1 MECEHI
7 IEYKCPNGHWQKR
20 KCYKSQPQTCRICQ
34 AEDERRQKQLEA
46 DLKLQETRDKE
57 KARHEAEIV
66 DLDLQIQLIREQNK
80 GKETAKERANTLE
93 VKKQDLEA
101 AKLQIK
107 GTSVRAASE
116 ETIKPTVS
124 TTSNEPSSADS
135 NASTR
140 QDLKSKRE
148 KSEPEVEWE
157 RQKDVEGASNDAIDS
172 LMRLTGLESVKEIFL
187 QIKAKIEAVA
197 RKAIDVKKERMG
209 MIMLGNPGTGE
220 SHRGKWTDVLTIGR
234 QDNGRS
240 DLRTISGIHCSLA
253 GERVCRDHGFGACA

>member
-1 MECEHI
+1 M
-7 IEYKCPNGHWQKR
+7 
-20 KCYKSQPQTCRICQ
+20 
-34 AEDERRQKQLEA
+34 
-46 DLKLQETRDKE
+46 KLQETRDKE
-57 KARHEAEIV
+57 KARHEAEII

-80 GKETAKERANTLE
+80 EKKTAKERANALE

-107 GTSVRAASE
+107 ETSLRAASDN
-116 ETIKPTVS
+116 TNKTTVG
-124 TTSNEPSSADS
+124 TTSNEPSSAEPSSADS

-140 QDLKSKRE
+140 QDLTSKRD

-172 LMRLTGLESVKEIFL
+172 LMKLTGLESVKEKFL

-220 SHRGKWTDVLTIGR
+220 SHRGQRTNILTIGR

-240 DLRTISGIHCSLA
+240 DLCTISGIYRSLA
-253 GERVCRDHGFGACA
+253 GERVCRNHGFGACA